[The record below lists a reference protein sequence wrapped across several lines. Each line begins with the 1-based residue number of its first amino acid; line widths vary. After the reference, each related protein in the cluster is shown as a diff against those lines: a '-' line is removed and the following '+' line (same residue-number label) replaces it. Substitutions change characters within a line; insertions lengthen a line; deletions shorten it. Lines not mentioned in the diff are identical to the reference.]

1 MKEKP
6 AKQMLATNAKQML
19 ENEHQHCCM
28 ENELMELWKMK

>member
-6 AKQMLATNAKQML
+6 AKQMLATNAKQIL

-28 ENELMELWKMK
+28 EKELMEFGKMK

>member
-28 ENELMELWKMK
+28 ENELMETWKMK